1 MTSPIAFEALWS
13 VLGKRAD
20 DPAVLALHQRH
31 KLKPPPA
38 VMTLDVVYDVESPRL
53 NATLLYGGEVRLP
66 GFYPPRREAGKYV
79 GYLVG
84 AMLPLDFDSPL
95 PGGLTPALTLA
106 QAKRRALA
114 SRQTPLYALLRMHAE
129 GPRVVTFAYDLRSK
143 ALSEIRLELDELDE
157 ESPELTRLAAQAKAR
172 SRPARKLPRFTG
184 KPRPEPLPPAL
195 AALRTLQ
202 EKEGLGG
209 LDFEMNEQIGVGD
222 VTAWTGNP
230 RAEHELRVFAQDGTG
245 GLVAFWRVHEGQ
257 PLEAQPVVFL
267 GSEGEVGAVACDLA
281 DFLYLLAGGVGPSE
295 AVSFGTTEGEEKLPK
310 VARLAAQLERRR
322 ARTPEAVLSKAV
334 EQYGDITERIAALN
348 KHS

>member
-1 MTSPIAFEALWS
+1 M
-13 VLGKRAD
+13 LGKRAD
-20 DPAVLALHQRH
+20 DPAVLALHKQY

-38 VMTLDVVYDVESPRL
+38 VTTLDVVYDVESPRL
-53 NATLLYGGEVRLP
+53 TATLLYGGEVRLP
-66 GFYPPRREAGKYV
+66 GVYPPHREAGKYV

-84 AMLPLDFDSPL
+84 AMLPPDFASPL

-114 SRQTPLYALLRMHAE
+114 SRQTPIYALLRMHAE
-129 GPRVVTFAYDLRSK
+129 GTRVVTFAYDVRSK

-157 ESPELTRLAAQAKAR
+157 DSPELIRLAAQAKAR

-195 AALRTLQ
+195 VALRTLQ

-209 LDFEMNEQIGVGD
+209 LDFEMNEHIGVGE

-230 RAEHELRVFAQDGTG
+230 RAEYELRVFAQDGTG

-281 DFLYLLAGGVGPSE
+281 DFLYLLAGAVGPFE
-295 AVSFGTTEGEEKLPK
+295 AVTFGTTEGEEKLPK
-310 VARLAAQLERRR
+310 VARLATRVERRR
-322 ARTPEAVLSKAV
+322 ARTPEAILSKAV
-334 EQYGDITERIAALN
+334 EQYGDITERIASLN
-348 KHS
+348 KRH